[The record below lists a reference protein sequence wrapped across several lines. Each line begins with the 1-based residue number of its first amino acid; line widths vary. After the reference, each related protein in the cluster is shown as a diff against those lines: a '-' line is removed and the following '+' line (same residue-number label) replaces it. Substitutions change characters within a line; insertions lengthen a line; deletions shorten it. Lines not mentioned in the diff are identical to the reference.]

1 VTTNAV
7 KLAPSILAADF
18 SRLGDQVAEAER
30 AGADRIHVDVMDG
43 HFVPN
48 LSMGAPIIRSLR
60 RTTRLSLEAH
70 LMILNP
76 DLFVDEFAQAG
87 TDSFLVHWEGN
98 NDLLRT
104 VQRIQALGKA
114 VGVAINPATS
124 TDVLEEIMPELDQVL
139 VMTVSPG
146 FGHQQFLHTTLPKIR
161 RAREMIDRIKPG
173 CGLEVDGGID
183 ATTAPLAVAA
193 GADVLVA
200 GSAIFNDGEGVTAAM
215 QRLRATTER

>member
-1 VTTNAV
+1 VTTEAV

-18 SRLGDQVAEAER
+18 ARLGDQVAEAER

-60 RTTRLSLEAH
+60 RATRLPLEAH
-70 LMILNP
+70 LMISNP
-76 DLFVDEFAQAG
+76 DFFVEEFMLAG

-98 NDLLRT
+98 NDVSRT
-104 VQRIQALGKA
+104 VQRIKALGKR
-114 VGVAINPATS
+114 VGVAINPATPAA
-124 TDVLEEIMPELDQVL
+124 VLEEIMQDVDQVL
-139 VMTVSPG
+139 VMTVNPG
-146 FGHQQFLHTTLPKIR
+146 FGHQHFLRTTLPKIR
-161 RAREMIDRIKPG
+161 RAREMIDRIRPG

-200 GSAIFNDGEGVTAAM
+200 GSAIFDDSEGIAAAM
-215 QRLRATTER
+215 KRLRAATRH